1 MAMVARAKA
10 APARISAERQIAS
23 IISGAK
29 AALLYTSSFDTYGYK
44 SSFNAFDMNDIL
56 IHQTDNLV
64 LKLFC
69 YRQLFY
75 QIFAC

>member
-1 MAMVARAKA
+1 
-10 APARISAERQIAS
+10 
-23 IISGAK
+23 
-29 AALLYTSSFDTYGYK
+29 
-44 SSFNAFDMNDIL
+44 MNDIL